1 MSDNEKMESALLLL
15 NEHHTFPGAFDFRTV
30 IRPGHQGA
38 VISAIA
44 TALDGERC
52 ILDVRTKDSSGGK
65 YRSVKVSATVPRAEE
80 VIRVWSILRVLDGV
94 LTVL

>member
-15 NEHHTFPGAFDFRTV
+15 NEHHTFPGPFDFRTV
-30 IRPGHQGA
+30 IRPGHQGT

-44 TALDGERC
+44 TALGGEDR
-52 ILDVRTKDSSGGK
+52 ILGVRTKDSSSGK
-65 YRSVKVSATVPRAEE
+65 YKSVKVNATVPRAEE
-80 VIRVWSILRVLDGV
+80 VIRVWSILRAMDGV